1 MGRQADHTVTLSAGQ
16 RVGYSLTER
25 PGGFRV
31 RFVDP
36 TGKRVERA
44 TGCDKKGEAR
54 QAAEVIITSAY
65 APLDERQQ
73 DATWDEALA
82 HLDAVPDLR
91 ADSIKAYRTAVDS
104 LRRLYP
110 DLAGPAAVN
119 AAVAARFPAKCA
131 TTVYK
136 RGKASDAAAYKRS
149 PTSVNNRLRHL
160 RSLWKKHWKPAGL
173 VTANPWADVPMLNAP
188 RGKRV
193 RVPDPGAVRAFY
205 DWLAARYPGWELP
218 RLFVFVKALAGCRTR
233 DLCHARTADL
243 TATSLTLAA
252 SATKTRQARTLKLP
266 ADVLADLRRLAG
278 PVFVWE
284 RAAVDLRTH
293 RPAKFDPH
301 ADGFNPE
308 SWKHT
313 VENLFREFNENR
325 PKAERVRPHDLRA
338 RAMTAAAKL
347 YGSVDK
353 VARVMGCDV
362 QTARHYI
369 DGLAFEAEDDTARL
383 HDALRV

>member
-1 MGRQADHTVTLSAGQ
+1 M
-16 RVGYSLTER
+16 
-25 PGGFRV
+25 
-31 RFVDP
+31 
-36 TGKRVERA
+36 
-44 TGCDKKGEAR
+44 
-54 QAAEVIITSAY
+54 
-65 APLDERQQ
+65 
-73 DATWDEALA
+73 
-82 HLDAVPDLR
+82 PDLR
-91 ADSIKAYRTAVDS
+91 PASIQAYRTAVDS

-110 DLAGPAAVN
+110 DLAGPAAVTP
-119 AAVAARFPAKCA
+119 AVADRFPSKCA

-160 RSLWKKHWKPAGL
+160 RSLWKKHWKPAGF

-193 RVPDPGAVRAFY
+193 RVPDPGAVRAFH
-205 DWLAARYPGWELP
+205 DWLTARYQGWELP

-233 DLCHARTADL
+233 DLCHALTSDL
-243 TATSLTLAA
+243 TAASLTLAA

-284 RAAVDLRTH
+284 RAAAELRTH
-293 RPAKFDPH
+293 RAAKFDPH

-313 VENLFREFNENR
+313 VENLFREFNEGR
-325 PKAERVRPHDLRA
+325 PKADRVRPHDLRA

-347 YGSVDK
+347 YGSADK

-362 QTARHYI
+362 QTVRHYI
-369 DGLAFEAEDDTARL
+369 DGLAFEADDDAARL
-383 HDALRV
+383 HDALRI